1 MAYTDE
7 LEPVLEA
14 EHALR
19 LRIARRIAEEGG
31 ELGAD
36 IPLERHLRAADEAI
50 EAWGGEGED
59 EHDARA
65 FRPLTPLQQLL
76 AEHQAICDRI
86 ADIQDRR
93 LS

>member
-7 LEPVLEA
+7 LEFVLEA

-19 LRIARRIAEEGG
+19 LRIAQRIAEEGG
-31 ELGAD
+31 GSGVAV
-36 IPLERHLRAADEAI
+36 PLEQHLQAADAAI
-50 EAWGGEGED
+50 EGWDEEDED

-76 AEHQAICDRI
+76 AEHRAICDRI
-86 ADIQDRR
+86 ADIRDRR